1 MLVVLGAAVRAKAQ
15 RFLVN
20 QLLLFPSQ
28 EEPLGSKLGNRV
40 DQADSVVD
48 VVAVKDSNVLIRN
61 QNVLIADL
69 TNVWHLLDLIL
80 VELVLES
87 WQAIGLNCYFFNLW
101 LWVFYQEY
109 EKILSFEIE

>member
-80 VELVLES
+80 VELVLKS